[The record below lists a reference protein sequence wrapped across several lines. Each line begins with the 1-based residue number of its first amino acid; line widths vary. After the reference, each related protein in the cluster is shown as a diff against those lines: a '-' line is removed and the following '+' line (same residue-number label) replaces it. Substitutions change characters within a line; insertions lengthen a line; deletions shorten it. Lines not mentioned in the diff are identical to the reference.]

1 MKKKEK
7 EWMIDR
13 LFNPILD
20 VLDSN
25 PFSGTLIIA
34 FVIIL
39 IGVVFPPSL
48 ILFLIFIGYGFYL
61 KFKRAHNQKK
71 NLN

>member
-1 MKKKEK
+1 
-7 EWMIDR
+7 MIDR

-25 PFSGTLIIA
+25 PYLGTIIIA

-48 ILFLIFIGYGFYL
+48 ILFVVFIGYGVYL
-61 KFKRAHNQKK
+61 KFKRAGNQKK
-71 NLN
+71 ESKLKG